1 LRRFL
6 KGPLAVVVAGTNMRD
21 DEPLDG
27 TPDAIVVKRL
37 KPTGGTL

>member
-1 LRRFL
+1 V
-6 KGPLAVVVAGTNMRD
+6 LAVVVAEANMRD

-27 TPDAIVVKRL
+27 TLDATLDAIVVKRL